1 MTYDLSWNVIYHL
14 FLNMSN
20 TMDSTIRGGTVY
32 DYPCGA
38 LECAPVFSGVRE
50 AQSLIFLCIV
60 LWSIVSLLVQIIL
73 NFCHI
78 TSLCSQVMTQ
88 H

>member
-1 MTYDLSWNVIYHL
+1 MTYDLPWNVIYHL

-20 TMDSTIRGGTVY
+20 TMDSTSRGGTVY

-38 LECAPVFSGVRE
+38 LESTPVFSGGCE
-50 AQSLIFLCIV
+50 AQSLILLCIV